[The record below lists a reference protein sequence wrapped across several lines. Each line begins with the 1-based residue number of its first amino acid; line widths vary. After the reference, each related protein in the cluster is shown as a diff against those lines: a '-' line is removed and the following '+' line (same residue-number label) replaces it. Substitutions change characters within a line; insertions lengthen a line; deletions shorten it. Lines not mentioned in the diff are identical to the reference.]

1 MTAAA
6 DTGAI
11 AGGQEPSPTALL
23 EVTSLRT
30 RFETSE
36 GVVNAVNGVSFQ
48 VEAGETVAIVGES
61 GCGKSVTM
69 HSILR
74 LLPEP
79 PARIESGTV
88 LFKGSDLCRL
98 PRRALRRIS
107 GREISMVFQDPMTSL
122 NPVMTIGRQIS
133 EGLRTHLGI
142 AESEARLKV
151 TELLRLVG
159 VPSAADRLDD
169 YPHQFSG
176 GMRQRVMI
184 AMALACD
191 PALLIADEP
200 TTALDVTIQAQIL
213 RLVNRLKRRLG
224 MSVIWVTHDLGVV
237 ARLADRVAVMYA
249 GAIVEEA
256 SVTDFYRAPL
266 HPYSRGLLQSLPG
279 PSSAPRGRL
288 LPIGGQPPSLLHL
301 PPGCAFADRCP
312 SAVRQCRHEAPSL
325 DQTRQSSRDRVACWR
340 WREFAGDGHAA

>member
-1 MTAAA
+1 M
-6 DTGAI
+6 
-11 AGGQEPSPTALL
+11 TALL
-23 EVTSLRT
+23 EVTNLRI

-36 GVVNAVNGVSFQ
+36 GVVNAVNDVSFQ
-48 VEAGETVAIVGES
+48 VEPGETVAIVGES
-61 GCGKSVTM
+61 GCGKSVSM
-69 HSILR
+69 LSILR

-79 PARIESGTV
+79 PARIESGAV
-88 LFKGSDLCRL
+88 LFKGSDLCKL
-98 PRRALRRIS
+98 HRRALRKIT
-107 GREISMVFQDPMTSL
+107 GREIAMIFQDPMTSL

-133 EGLRTHLGI
+133 EGVRTHFGI
-142 AESEARLKV
+142 TEAAARLKAA
-151 TELLRLVG
+151 ELLRLVG

-191 PALLIADEP
+191 PELLIADEP
-200 TTALDVTIQAQIL
+200 TTALDVTTQAQIL
-213 RLVNRLKRRLG
+213 RLIKRLKQQLG

-256 SVTDFYRAPL
+256 SVMDFYTAPL

-279 PSSAPRGRL
+279 SSAAPRGRL
-288 LPIGGQPPSLLHL
+288 LPIGGQPPNLLRL
-301 PPGCAFADRCP
+301 PLGCAFADRCP
-312 SAVRQCRHEAPSL
+312 IAIARCRDEAPSL

-340 WREFAGDGHAA
+340 WREFAGDDRAA

>member
-1 MTAAA
+1 M
-6 DTGAI
+6 
-11 AGGQEPSPTALL
+11 
-23 EVTSLRT
+23 
-30 RFETSE
+30 
-36 GVVNAVNGVSFQ
+36 NAVNDVSFQ

-61 GCGKSVTM
+61 GCGKSVSM
-69 HSILR
+69 LSILR

-79 PARIESGTV
+79 PARIESGAV
-88 LFKGSDLCRL
+88 LFKGSDLIKVS
-98 PRRALRRIS
+98 RRDLRKIT
-107 GREISMVFQDPMTSL
+107 GREIAMVFQDPMTSL

-133 EGLRTHLGI
+133 EGLRTHIGI
-142 AESEARLKV
+142 TEASARLKV
-151 TELLRLVG
+151 VELLRLVG
-159 VPSAADRLDD
+159 VPSAAERLDD

-213 RLVNRLKRRLG
+213 RLINRLKQQLG

-256 SVTDFYRAPL
+256 SVTDFYAAPL

-279 PSSAPRGRL
+279 PSAAPRGRL
-288 LPIGGQPPSLLHL
+288 LPIGGQPPNLLRL
-301 PPGCAFADRCP
+301 PAGCAFADRCP
-312 SAVRQCRHEAPSL
+312 IAITRCRHEAPSL
-325 DQTRQSSRDRVACWR
+325 DQTRESSRDRVACWR
-340 WREFAGDGHAA
+340 WREFAGDDRAA

>member
-1 MTAAA
+1 MN
-6 DTGAI
+6 
-11 AGGQEPSPTALL
+11 
-23 EVTSLRT
+23 LRT

-36 GVVNAVNGVSFQ
+36 GVVNAVNDVSFQ
-48 VEAGETVAIVGES
+48 VKAGETVAIVGES
-61 GCGKSVTM
+61 GCGKSVSM
-69 HSILR
+69 LSILR

-79 PARIESGTV
+79 PARIESGAV
-88 LFKGSDLCRL
+88 LFKGSDLRKIS
-98 PRRALRRIS
+98 RRDLRKIT
-107 GREISMVFQDPMTSL
+107 GREIAMVFQDPMTSL

-133 EGLRTHLGI
+133 EGLRAHIGI
-142 AESEARLKV
+142 TEASARLKV
-151 TELLRLVG
+151 VELLRLVG
-159 VPSAADRLDD
+159 VPSAAERLDD

-184 AMALACD
+184 AMALACA

-213 RLVNRLKRRLG
+213 RLINRLKQQLG

-256 SVTDFYRAPL
+256 SVTDFYAAPL

-279 PSSAPRGRL
+279 PSAAPRGRL
-288 LPIGGQPPSLLHL
+288 LPIGGQPPNLLRL
-301 PPGCAFADRCP
+301 PAGCAFADRCP
-312 SAVRQCRHEAPSL
+312 IAITKCRHEAPSL
-325 DQTRQSSRDRVACWR
+325 DQTRESSRDRVACWR
-340 WREFAGDGHAA
+340 WREFAGDDRAA

>member
-1 MTAAA
+1 M
-6 DTGAI
+6 
-11 AGGQEPSPTALL
+11 
-23 EVTSLRT
+23 
-30 RFETSE
+30 
-36 GVVNAVNGVSFQ
+36 NAVNDVSFQ

-61 GCGKSVTM
+61 GCGKSVSM
-69 HSILR
+69 LSILR

-79 PARIESGTV
+79 PARIESGAV
-88 LFKGSDLCRL
+88 LFKGSDLFKVS
-98 PRRALRRIS
+98 RRDLRKIT
-107 GREISMVFQDPMTSL
+107 GREIAMVFQDPMTSL

-133 EGLRTHLGI
+133 EGLRTHIGI
-142 AESEARLKV
+142 TEASARLKV
-151 TELLRLVG
+151 VELLRLVG
-159 VPSAADRLDD
+159 VPSAAERLDD

-213 RLVNRLKRRLG
+213 RLINRLKQQLG

-256 SVTDFYRAPL
+256 SVTDFYAAPL

-279 PSSAPRGRL
+279 PSAAPRGRL
-288 LPIGGQPPSLLHL
+288 LPIGGQPPNLLRL
-301 PPGCAFADRCP
+301 PAGCAFADRCP
-312 SAVRQCRHEAPSL
+312 IAITRCRHEAPSL
-325 DQTRQSSRDRVACWR
+325 DQTRESSRDRVACWR
-340 WREFAGDGHAA
+340 WREFAGDDREA

>member
-1 MTAAA
+1 M
-6 DTGAI
+6 
-11 AGGQEPSPTALL
+11 
-23 EVTSLRT
+23 
-30 RFETSE
+30 
-36 GVVNAVNGVSFQ
+36 NAVNDVSFQ
-48 VEAGETVAIVGES
+48 VKAGETVAIVGES
-61 GCGKSVTM
+61 GCGKSVSM
-69 HSILR
+69 LSILR

-79 PARIESGTV
+79 PARIESGAV
-88 LFKGSDLCRL
+88 LFKGRDLCKVS
-98 PRRALRRIS
+98 RRDLRKIT
-107 GREISMVFQDPMTSL
+107 GREIAMVFQDPMTSL

-133 EGLRTHLGI
+133 EGLRTHIGI
-142 AESEARLKV
+142 TEASARLKV
-151 TELLRLVG
+151 VELLRLVG
-159 VPSAADRLDD
+159 VPSAAERLDD

-213 RLVNRLKRRLG
+213 RLINRLKQQLG

-256 SVTDFYRAPL
+256 SVTDFYAAPL

-279 PSSAPRGRL
+279 PSAAPRGRL
-288 LPIGGQPPSLLHL
+288 LPIGGQPPNLLHL
-301 PPGCAFADRCP
+301 PAGCAFADRCP
-312 SAVRQCRHEAPSL
+312 IAITRCRHEAPSL
-325 DQTRQSSRDRVACWR
+325 DQTRESSRDRVACWR
-340 WREFAGDGHAA
+340 WREFAGDDRAA

>member
-1 MTAAA
+1 M
-6 DTGAI
+6 
-11 AGGQEPSPTALL
+11 
-23 EVTSLRT
+23 
-30 RFETSE
+30 
-36 GVVNAVNGVSFQ
+36 NAVNDVSFQ

-61 GCGKSVTM
+61 GCGKSVSM
-69 HSILR
+69 LSILR

-79 PARIESGTV
+79 PARIESGAV
-88 LFKGSDLCRL
+88 LFKGSDLFKVS
-98 PRRALRRIS
+98 RRDLRKIT
-107 GREISMVFQDPMTSL
+107 GREIAMVFQDPMTSL

-133 EGLRTHLGI
+133 EGLRTHIGI
-142 AESEARLKV
+142 TEASARLKV
-151 TELLRLVG
+151 VELLRLVG
-159 VPSAADRLDD
+159 VPSAAERLDD

-191 PALLIADEP
+191 PVLLIADEP

-213 RLVNRLKRRLG
+213 RLINRLKQQLG

-256 SVTDFYRAPL
+256 SVTDFYAAPL

-279 PSSAPRGRL
+279 PSAAPRGRL
-288 LPIGGQPPSLLHL
+288 LPIGGQPPNLLRL
-301 PPGCAFADRCP
+301 PAGCAFADRCP
-312 SAVRQCRHEAPSL
+312 IAITRCRHEAPSL
-325 DQTRQSSRDRVACWR
+325 DQTRESSRDRVACWR
-340 WREFAGDGHAA
+340 WREFAGDDREA

>member
-1 MTAAA
+1 
-6 DTGAI
+6 
-11 AGGQEPSPTALL
+11 
-23 EVTSLRT
+23 
-30 RFETSE
+30 
-36 GVVNAVNGVSFQ
+36 
-48 VEAGETVAIVGES
+48 
-61 GCGKSVTM
+61 
-69 HSILR
+69 
-74 LLPEP
+74 
-79 PARIESGTV
+79 
-88 LFKGSDLCRL
+88 
-98 PRRALRRIS
+98 
-107 GREISMVFQDPMTSL
+107 MVFQDPMTSL

-213 RLVNRLKRRLG
+213 RLVNRLKRHLG

-312 SAVRQCRHEAPSL
+312 SAVRQCRHEAPPL
-325 DQTRQSSRDRVACWR
+325 DQTRRSSRDRVACWR

>member
-1 MTAAA
+1 M
-6 DTGAI
+6 
-11 AGGQEPSPTALL
+11 S
-23 EVTSLRT
+23 
-30 RFETSE
+30 
-36 GVVNAVNGVSFQ
+36 AVNDVSFQ
-48 VEAGETVAIVGES
+48 VKTGETVAIVGES
-61 GCGKSVTM
+61 GCGKSVSM
-69 HSILR
+69 LSILR

-79 PARIESGTV
+79 PARIESGAV
-88 LFKGSDLCRL
+88 LFKGSDLCKVS
-98 PRRALRRIS
+98 RRDLRKIT
-107 GREISMVFQDPMTSL
+107 GREIAMIFQDPMTSL

-133 EGLRTHLGI
+133 EGLRTHIGI
-142 AESEARLKV
+142 TEASARLKV
-151 TELLRLVG
+151 VELLRLVG
-159 VPSAADRLDD
+159 VPSAAERLDD

-213 RLVNRLKRRLG
+213 RLINRLKQQLG

-256 SVTDFYRAPL
+256 SVTDFYAAPL

-279 PSSAPRGRL
+279 PSAAPRGRL
-288 LPIGGQPPSLLHL
+288 LPIGGQPPNLLRL
-301 PPGCAFADRCP
+301 PAGCAFADRCP
-312 SAVRQCRHEAPSL
+312 IAITRCRHETPSL
-325 DQTRQSSRDRVACWR
+325 EQTRQSSRDRVACWR
-340 WREFAGDGHAA
+340 WREFAGDDREA

>member
-1 MTAAA
+1 M
-6 DTGAI
+6 
-11 AGGQEPSPTALL
+11 
-23 EVTSLRT
+23 
-30 RFETSE
+30 
-36 GVVNAVNGVSFQ
+36 NAVNDVSFQ

-61 GCGKSVTM
+61 GCGKSVSM
-69 HSILR
+69 LSILR

-79 PARIESGTV
+79 PARIESGAV
-88 LFKGSDLCRL
+88 LFKGSDLFKVS
-98 PRRALRRIS
+98 RRDLRKIT
-107 GREISMVFQDPMTSL
+107 GREIAMVFQDPMTSL

-133 EGLRTHLGI
+133 EGLRTHIGI
-142 AESEARLKV
+142 TEASARLKV
-151 TELLRLVG
+151 VELLRLVG
-159 VPSAADRLDD
+159 VPSAAERLDD

-191 PALLIADEP
+191 PVLLIADEP

-213 RLVNRLKRRLG
+213 RLINRLKKQLG

-256 SVTDFYRAPL
+256 SVTDFYAAPL

-279 PSSAPRGRL
+279 PSAAPRGRL
-288 LPIGGQPPSLLHL
+288 LPIGGQPPNLLRL
-301 PPGCAFADRCP
+301 PAGCAFADRCP
-312 SAVRQCRHEAPSL
+312 IAITRCRHEAPSL
-325 DQTRQSSRDRVACWR
+325 DQTRESSRDRVACWR
-340 WREFAGDGHAA
+340 WREFAGDDRAA

>member
-1 MTAAA
+1 M
-6 DTGAI
+6 
-11 AGGQEPSPTALL
+11 S
-23 EVTSLRT
+23 
-30 RFETSE
+30 
-36 GVVNAVNGVSFQ
+36 AVNDVSFQ
-48 VEAGETVAIVGES
+48 VKTGETVAIVGES
-61 GCGKSVTM
+61 GCGKSVSM
-69 HSILR
+69 LSILR

-79 PARIESGTV
+79 PARIESGAV
-88 LFKGSDLCRL
+88 LFKGSDLCKIS
-98 PRRALRRIS
+98 RRDLRKIT
-107 GREISMVFQDPMTSL
+107 GREIAMVFQDPMTSL

-133 EGLRTHLGI
+133 EGLRTHIGI
-142 AESEARLKV
+142 TEASARLKV
-151 TELLRLVG
+151 VELLRLVG
-159 VPSAADRLDD
+159 VPSAAERLDD

-213 RLVNRLKRRLG
+213 RLINRLKQQLG

-256 SVTDFYRAPL
+256 SVTDFYAAPL

-279 PSSAPRGRL
+279 PSAAPRGRL
-288 LPIGGQPPSLLHL
+288 LPIGGQPPNLLRL
-301 PPGCAFADRCP
+301 PAGCAFADRCP
-312 SAVRQCRHEAPSL
+312 IAITRCRHETPSL
-325 DQTRQSSRDRVACWR
+325 EQTRQSSRDRVACWR
-340 WREFAGDGHAA
+340 WREFAGDDREA